1 MKEVPKDMNLNVHI
15 NAPHQIM
22 GLSSPDGVYKN
33 QTSKGQQVPYPFLSA
48 LIDRK
53 NFDRFNKRVV
63 FDRSDYDD
71 LLNQIVD
78 QIHEKKQRE
87 MDERIVEKD
96 DEQRQIAFQRDM
108 MLMEKEDERNDKE
121 NKRLAFIQA
130 NKILRDERND
140 RVLGEK
146 VLEQMEKLNYF
157 PFTHGDMIE
166 KQRKALNDLQKHEQL
181 QEIREKQNK
190 EKERKIMQT
199 RLNAQANELMLLSF
213 QREQFEEAL
222 QKSNTKPLKRMGNFQ
237 NDPTLE

>member
-181 QEIREKQNK
+181 QDIREKQNK

-199 RLNAQANELMLLSF
+199 RLNA
-213 QREQFEEAL
+213 
-222 QKSNTKPLKRMGNFQ
+222 
-237 NDPTLE
+237 